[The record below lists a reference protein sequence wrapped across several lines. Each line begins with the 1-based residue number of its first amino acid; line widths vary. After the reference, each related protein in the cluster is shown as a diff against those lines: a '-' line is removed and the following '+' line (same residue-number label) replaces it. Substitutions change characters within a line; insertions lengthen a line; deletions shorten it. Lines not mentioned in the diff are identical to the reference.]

1 MIDFKAGDLMAFNLL
16 YARHKG
22 PSYRYMLKQCSD
34 QSMAEDL
41 MQELWGKL
49 INAKDSY
56 TPTAK
61 FTTWLYTIAHHVLV
75 DHHRHLARQQHTLV
89 SDTDVES
96 IEVAD
101 MHSPE
106 QHTVANQQKKTI
118 DYCLKKLPAIQLETF
133 LLKQETDLKL
143 EQIATIVDCT
153 LEAAK
158 SRLRYAYQS
167 LRKCLSLNT
176 MTGEQ

>member
-34 QSMAEDL
+34 QSMADDL

-49 INAKDSY
+49 INAKESY
-56 TPTAK
+56 EPTAK

-75 DHHRHLARQQHTLV
+75 DHHRRFARQQLPLG

-96 IEVAD
+96 LTTVDI
-101 MHSPE
+101 HSPE
-106 QHTVANQQKKTI
+106 QQTVANQQKKTI
-118 DYCLKKLPAIQLETF
+118 NYCLKRLPAIQLETF
-133 LLKQETDLKL
+133 LLKQETDLNL
-143 EQIATIVDCT
+143 EQIAEIVDCS

-167 LRKCLSLNT
+167 LRKCLSLNIV
-176 MTGEQ
+176 TGEQ

>member
-34 QSMAEDL
+34 QSMADDL

-49 INAKDSY
+49 INAKDNY
-56 TPTAK
+56 EPTAK
-61 FTTWLYTIAHHVLV
+61 FTTWLYTIAHHVIV
-75 DHHRHLARQQHTLV
+75 DHHRRFARQQAPLEQDRDIELIEI
-89 SDTDVES
+89 DTV
-96 IEVAD
+96 
-101 MHSPE
+101 HSPE
-106 QHTVANQQKKTI
+106 QQTESRQQKKTI
-118 DYCLKKLPAIQLETF
+118 DYCLKKLPTIQLETF
-133 LLKQETDLKL
+133 LLKQETDLNL
-143 EQIATIVDCT
+143 EQIATIIDCS

-167 LRKCLSLNT
+167 LRKCLSLNN